1 MLVGCAAVLRAAQRS
16 VTSVSTAVPISILFG
31 CRNSWAKEWK
41 TQAGDHRGGTR
52 RARAHAP
59 YWSPTGRHG
68 GAPIPYPYRREP
80 CRGMLAARR
89 RVDKSQSFS
98 LVRVATFNASCVL
111 QEQVPASPPVPYPAE
126 VGTTSRHHHI
136 PLLAG
141 RPADKAYARA
151 RAKNPECRPH
161 VFQILE

>member
-68 GAPIPYPYRREP
+68 GAPIPTPTAES
-80 CRGMLAARR
+80 LAAECWLRAVALTKVKAFR
-89 RVDKSQSFS
+89 WFGWQRSMPLVFSKSRS
-98 LVRVATFNASCVL
+98 
-111 QEQVPASPPVPYPAE
+111 
-126 VGTTSRHHHI
+126 
-136 PLLAG
+136 
-141 RPADKAYARA
+141 
-151 RAKNPECRPH
+151 RPH
-161 VFQILE
+161 PLSLTPPRSGPPLAITTFHY